1 MPQHDERVVCSVLEQ
16 PVLNN
21 LKQPVTHEV
30 FMQSKTMHLK
40 IVIQITR
47 FTNL

>member
-1 MPQHDERVVCSVLEQ
+1 MQQPFEIVICSVSEQ

-21 LKQPVTHEV
+21 LKQPVTHKV
-30 FMQSKTMHLK
+30 FNQFTTMHLK
-40 IVIQITR
+40 TVLQITN